1 MNRKNRCVYD
11 VYLYIYILYI
21 HIYIYSYIYIYITRI
36 CFTGKQSLLELISM
50 LWMAF
55 SPAGKVHPH
64 CEGKDFAV
72 KQGEKSAM
80 GRFFMIII
88 LCTVYK
94 S

>member
-21 HIYIYSYIYIYITRI
+21 YIYIVIYIYHSH
-36 CFTGKQSLLELISM
+36 LLHRQTEPIGTD
-50 LWMAF
+50 F
-55 SPAGKVHPH
+55 HVVDGIFHPH